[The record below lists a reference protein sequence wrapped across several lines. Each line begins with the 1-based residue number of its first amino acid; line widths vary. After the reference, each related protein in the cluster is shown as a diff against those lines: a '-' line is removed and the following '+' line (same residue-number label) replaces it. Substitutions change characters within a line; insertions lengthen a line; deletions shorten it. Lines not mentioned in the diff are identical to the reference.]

1 VKKGEVMMPGG
12 VPVLRPTRTKSKVP
26 FTILIVEDNAT
37 DVELILHSLEAAELK
52 LLGGNF
58 DMEVRATAE
67 GALKLLGERAVD
79 LVLTDLVLPGM
90 DGLDLVSRLQTIDP
104 SLPVLVVTRMNAVP
118 LAVDA
123 MRRGAFDYVLKP
135 VNAEDLGVRLHRA
148 IRISEILR
156 RHAIY
161 EQRDRQEI
169 ESNSLVGSSNAFE
182 KIMRCIREATQ
193 VQSTV
198 LITGETG
205 TGKGMIARAI
215 HQQSLKS
222 DQPFQVIDC
231 TTVPEGMMESEL
243 FGHVRGAFTG
253 AIADKPGL
261 IELANGGSVFLDE
274 IGELPLLLQAKL
286 LRVLEESEVRPV
298 GGTRVRRVNI
308 RVIAA
313 TNQDI
318 EARVREGIFR
328 KDLYYRLAVVSIHVP
343 PLRERREDIPV
354 IARHLLSRLAQSM
367 GKAPC
372 HFDEEAVGVLA
383 SYSWPGNVRELRNVV
398 ERMVMLATSDTIL
411 ARDVR
416 RVLRQTEAESFVSV
430 DPSLTNLPYTE
441 AKERAVEEFTKSYLR
456 VKLAQ
461 HGGVITKAA
470 EHSGIPRQH
479 FSLLMKRFLG
489 NMVVESEEQGL
500 PLRNS
505 PSDH

>member
-1 VKKGEVMMPGG
+1 MMMTRGG
-12 VPVLRPTRTKSKVP
+12 VSDMRATKTKSKAP

-37 DVELILHSLEAAELK
+37 DVELMLHALESADLK
-52 LLGGNF
+52 PLGGDF

-67 GALKLLGERAVD
+67 GALQLLGERAVD
-79 LVLTDLVLPGM
+79 LVLTDMVLPGM
-90 DGLDLVSRLQTIDP
+90 DGLDLVSRIQKIDP
-104 SLPVLVVTRMNAVP
+104 NLPVLVVTRMNAVP

-156 RHAIY
+156 RHSVY
-161 EQRDRQEI
+161 EQQDRQEFAA
-169 ESNSLVGSSNAFE
+169 NSFVGSGVAFE
-182 KIMRCIREATQ
+182 QIMRSIREAAQ
-193 VQSTV
+193 VRSTV

-215 HQQSLKS
+215 HQQSPEC
-222 DQPFQVIDC
+222 DRPFQVIDC

-253 AIADKPGL
+253 AIVDKPGL

-298 GGTRVRRVNI
+298 GGTRVRRINM
-308 RVIAA
+308 RFIAA
-313 TNQDI
+313 TNRNL
-318 EARVREGIFR
+318 EARVREGTFR
-328 KDLYYRLAVVSIHVP
+328 KDLYYRLAVVSIRVP

-354 IARHLLSRLAQSM
+354 IARHLLSQLVQSM
-367 GKAPC
+367 GRAQC
-372 HFDEEAVGVLA
+372 HFDEAAVGVLV
-383 SYSWPGNVRELRNVV
+383 SYSWPGNGRELRNVV
-398 ERMVMLATSDTIL
+398 ERMVMLATDDIIR

-416 RVLRQTEAESFVSV
+416 SMLPQSEDESLASV
-430 DPSLTNLPYTE
+430 DPSLTILPYME
-441 AKERAVEEFTKSYLR
+441 AKERALEEFTKSYLR

-470 EHSGIPRQH
+470 ESSGIPRQH

-489 NMVVESEEQGL
+489 SEGVENQ
-500 PLRNS
+500 
-505 PSDH
+505 